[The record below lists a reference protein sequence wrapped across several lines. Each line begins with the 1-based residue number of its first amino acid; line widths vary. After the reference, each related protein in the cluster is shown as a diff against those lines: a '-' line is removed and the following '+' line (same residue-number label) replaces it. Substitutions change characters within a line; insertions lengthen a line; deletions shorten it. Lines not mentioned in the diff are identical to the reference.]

1 MSTFQRERYANEPSI
16 VLRAVADD
24 RSVTVCA
31 FRGSGTV
38 LLSFDAPGTSFT
50 RHLPAGEARALA
62 AELIAAADAIE
73 AAQ

>member
-1 MSTFQRERYANEPSI
+1 VSTFQRERYANEPSI

-31 FRGSGTV
+31 FRGTV

-62 AELIAAADAIE
+62 AELIAAADAAQQEE
-73 AAQ
+73 AA